1 MKQPVV
7 DYRKFRFSKLNDPEF
22 SHLKLLAGWLVYFL
36 FYFLTENFIPYD
48 ACHVMHSRLDDLIPF
63 NEFFF
68 IPYCFWYVLI
78 VISLG
83 YFLLYDIENFKNLQK
98 YIIITQVVAMAV
110 YIVYPSIQDLR
121 PTEFARDNFFT
132 HLAAFIYKMDTPTGV
147 CPSLHV
153 AYSLGIGSCWLKE
166 SRRESCGRPLWS
178 SMSSSSAPLPCSSS
192 STPPLMWPVR
202 CPWDCWRKFWS
213 SGNTGRPSS
222 AGSQKPCNILIV
234 FFNQGIPLRRKRGM
248 PWFL

>member
-1 MKQPVV
+1 MK
-7 DYRKFRFSKLNDPEF
+7 RSWFSRHPLCFMALYLILYLSAFNFLNTQIHMP
-22 SHLKLLAGWLVYFL
+22 HILVH
-36 FYFLTENFIPYD
+36 
-48 ACHVMHSRLDDLIPF
+48 CRLDDLIPF

-166 SRRESCGRPLWS
+166 KQAGKLWKAFVVFNVFLISAATMFVKQHSAIDVACALPLGLLAEILVFGKYWKAKFSR
-178 SMSSSSAPLPCSSS
+178 
-192 STPPLMWPVR
+192 
-202 CPWDCWRKFWS
+202 
-213 SGNTGRPSS
+213 
-222 AGSQKPCNILIV
+222 KPETV
-234 FFNQGIPLRRKRGM
+234 
-248 PWFL
+248 

>member
-7 DYRKFRFSKLNDPEF
+7 DYRKFRFSKLNNPEF

-121 PTEFARDNFFT
+121 PTDFARDTFFT
-132 HLAAFIYKMDTPTGV
+132 PLAAFVVFNVFLISAATMFVKQHSAID
-147 CPSLHV
+147 V
-153 AYSLGIGSCWLKE
+153 ACALPLGLLAEILVFGKYWKAKF
-166 SRRESCGRPLWS
+166 SRKSE
-178 SMSSSSAPLPCSSS
+178 
-192 STPPLMWPVR
+192 TV
-202 CPWDCWRKFWS
+202 
-213 SGNTGRPSS
+213 
-222 AGSQKPCNILIV
+222 
-234 FFNQGIPLRRKRGM
+234 
-248 PWFL
+248 